1 MNSNKCR
8 LCNSKLFTRPLLQ
21 LRGMPKAAQHFPN
34 KNEFAED
41 KGITLN
47 VFQCTECSLVQLNID
62 PVDYYREVITAA

>member
-34 KNEFAED
+34 KNETHQFKLEW
-41 KGITLN
+41 KPNFT
-47 VFQCTECSLVQLNID
+47 
-62 PVDYYREVITAA
+62 